1 MEYTRDDI
9 ESYVEYCADLYK
21 LVAKAFKPDA
31 PINIENIAGKDIADV
46 MDKYVDI
53 MGRSL
58 SDAAPILSIYADLL
72 EPFNVWLY
80 HDCPFTGHKAISHIV
95 SQVSLSSSGNGR
107 KHPKMTV
114 DGRNPLMKNSKTDGL
129 QEAIDKLTGKPK
141 ARKKK

>member
-58 SDAAPILSIYADLL
+58 SDAAPILSIYNDLL

-80 HDCPFTGHKAISHIV
+80 HDCPFTGHKAKISEMIT
-95 SQVSLSSSGNGR
+95 LSASGNGR
-107 KHPKMTV
+107 KHPKMTI

-129 QEAIDKLTGKPK
+129 QEAIDELAGNHK
-141 ARKKK
+141 RKKK

>member
-58 SDAAPILSIYADLL
+58 SDAAPILSIYNDLL

-80 HDCPFTGHKAISHIV
+80 HDCPFTFAAFF
-95 SQVSLSSSGNGR
+95 SLNSSTTS
-107 KHPKMTV
+107 
-114 DGRNPLMKNSKTDGL
+114 LAFS
-129 QEAIDKLTGKPK
+129 
-141 ARKKK
+141 